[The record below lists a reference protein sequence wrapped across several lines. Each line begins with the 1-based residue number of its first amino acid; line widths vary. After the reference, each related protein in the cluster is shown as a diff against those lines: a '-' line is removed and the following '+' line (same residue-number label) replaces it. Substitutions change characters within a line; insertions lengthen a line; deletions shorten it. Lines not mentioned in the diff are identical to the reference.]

1 MAEGEDREA
10 RFARLRA
17 IAERVPEGAV
27 QEYRKDFSQRY
38 GLQERPGLFGKAM
51 DVLSIPFSA
60 VAAGGS
66 SLARGEGAGAALGE
80 VGQAA
85 LLRRTQAPGDLL
97 NKIIPPDPD
106 ETPLSGKAIAR
117 FVLSLGMD
125 PVVWTRFGAFTS
137 AGRQA
142 RAAEPQLF
150 KGPKALPYSEQVA
163 QGFRR
168 TVSAGIPGTGR
179 GLPIVPQKLDAAT
192 VAASKAVMSKFAK
205 GFGAAV
211 RSNPITAKAADAL
224 MDAFSRKGSS
234 PDVAETREMHREAM
248 EQGLRWSFRHAKEFP
263 AISKGAET
271 IAEQLS
277 RNAGRHIDA
286 GEVMALA
293 LDYAENGVRDAARFT
308 DLPDEIKQFGEINLR
323 PFEKL
328 IKREIGTGVRINPLK
343 PSREAVASA
352 RYGKIQEAE
361 QALIS
366 LDEIGVER
374 LSVDELA
381 KQVRAPSETN
391 PPFFRAAPVTMKKG
405 VAKPEVFTAPT
416 VRGKR
421 VVQRKQAAP
430 PPIDRVEEI
439 ARANRTAMEAK
450 RIEEARR
457 VELASE
463 LNKRIVQ
470 EVDLEV
476 LEARYLPHAVSKYG
490 RDEFFKLK
498 NEQMALAALLPPNH
512 PRLRF
517 SGADKFSK
525 MRKFRRPDGTSIGM
539 IEAQKLAE
547 RGELPGYDGIKAT
560 KNIFEVDPM
569 KFGLARAFE
578 GEKAIAEMKFARRV
592 VKRFGVPK
600 VDAEGKALPGVAIPE
615 GYESVTEG
623 GRGGAGTELLAGYV
637 FPSRVAKELRHTFAL
652 ARPSSAVVALFQKA
666 WAETMRLWVEWT
678 ILPFFST
685 ISRNGIGEWYF
696 TLLGGGGD
704 PLDAAYALGAMTDVW
719 MPFRNA
725 IERGISNE
733 KSISR
738 LKELGLARL
747 NMTTDGKV
755 SLATEAAEVFPDSNV
770 FMGVQETAQGQRLPK
785 EWRPVDV
792 VEEAFS
798 RNVLGGGWSARDLQE
813 TVRMALGQTKKPTFV
828 QKVFE
833 TSTLSPV
840 SRRFIGLDPFRKM
853 QSFADDWP
861 RLTHF
866 TALLRK
872 GLTPSE
878 AAFEAKKYHVSPG
891 SLTPFEETHLRPLI
905 PFYRWMKFNLPMS
918 LYTAARH
925 PEIPYLTTKAY
936 EYLTLGVEK
945 LDERDLPD
953 WVKSRFGVPISM
965 KTLEDGRRI
974 ATYTSPVGL
983 IPVSDLNEIGS
994 GPGLSDF
1001 IFSMWSPF
1009 IQQLVEG
1016 QPASEKDDLFLGVRM
1031 SSTMS
1036 NFLRRTWRLGN
1047 MLDQMALPKGLSEDE
1062 KSYRRKLAI
1071 SRMVSPV
1078 SVSAHIE
1085 GEGRRIEAFS
1095 IRKQMIE
1102 AMKRRQRSLSRFGR
1116 LYADPEHVQ
1125 AVNEDTAETIQE
1137 LRKQAQEL
1145 R

>member
-1 MAEGEDREA
+1 MAEGDDQEA

-17 IAERVPEGAV
+17 IADRVPEGQV

-51 DVLSIPFSA
+51 DIMSIPFSA
-60 VAAGGS
+60 VAAAGS
-66 SLARGEGAGAALGE
+66 SLARGEGLGTAISE

-85 LLRRTQAPGDLL
+85 LLRRTHAPGELL
-97 NKIIPPDPD
+97 NKIVPPDPD

-117 FVLSLGMD
+117 FILSLGMD
-125 PVVWTRFGAFTS
+125 PVVWTRFGAFTG
-137 AGRQA
+137 AGREA
-142 RAAEPQLF
+142 RAAEPSLF
-150 KGPKALPYSEQVA
+150 RGPKALPYSEQVA
-163 QGFRR
+163 KGFRR
-168 TVSAGIPGTGR
+168 TISAGIPGTGR

-192 VAASKAVMSKFAK
+192 VAASKAAMSKFAQ
-205 GFGAAV
+205 GFGALV
-211 RSNPITAKAADAL
+211 RSNPLTAKATDAIL
-224 MDAFSRKGSS
+224 DAFTRKGSS
-234 PDVAETREMHREAM
+234 PEVFETREMHREAM
-248 EQGLRWSFRHAKEFP
+248 EQGLRWSFRHAKEWP

-277 RNAGRHIDA
+277 RTAGRHVDA
-286 GEVMALA
+286 GEVINLG
-293 LDYAENGVRDAARFT
+293 LDYAENGIRDAERFK
-308 DLPDEIKQFGEINLR
+308 DLPNEIKQFGEINLR
-323 PFEKL
+323 PLQKL
-328 IKREIGTGVRINPLK
+328 IQREINVGTRISPLK
-343 PSREAVASA
+343 PSREAISSA
-352 RYGKIQEAE
+352 RYAKIQEAE

-366 LDEIGVER
+366 LDELGVER
-374 LSVDELA
+374 LSVDELSR
-381 KQVRAPSETN
+381 QIGLPSESK
-391 PPFFRAAPVTMKKG
+391 PQLFRPVPVKVKKDL
-405 VAKPEVFTAPT
+405 AKPEVFEGPT

-430 PPIDRVEEI
+430 PPIERVEEI
-439 ARANRTAMEAK
+439 ANANRKAMEAA

-463 LNKRIVQ
+463 LNSNIVK
-470 EVDLEV
+470 EVDMEV
-476 LEARYLPHAVSKYG
+476 LEARYITHAVSKYG
-490 RDEFFKLK
+490 REEFFKLK

-517 SGADKFSK
+517 SGADKFAK
-525 MRKFRRPDGTSIGM
+525 MRKFRRPDGTSLGM

-547 RGELPGYDGIKAT
+547 RGELPGYEGIKAT
-560 KNIFEVDPM
+560 KNIFEVDPL
-569 KFGLARAFE
+569 KFGLARSFE

-592 VKRFGVPK
+592 VKRFGFPK
-600 VDAEGKALPGVAIPE
+600 VGEDGKPLPASAIPE

-637 FPSRVAKELRHTFAL
+637 FPSKVAKELRHTFSL
-652 ARPSSAVVALFQKA
+652 VRPSSAITALFHKA

-678 ILPFFST
+678 ILPFVST
-685 ISRNGIGEWYF
+685 VSRNAIGEWYF

-704 PLDAAYALGAMTDVW
+704 PIDAAYALGAMTEVW
-719 MPFRNA
+719 VPFRNA
-725 IERGISNE
+725 LERGISNE
-733 KSISR
+733 KSIER

-747 NMTTDGKV
+747 NLTTDGKV
-755 SLATEAAEVFPDSNV
+755 SLATEAAEVFPDSNS
-770 FMGVQETAQGQRLPK
+770 FMGVEETAQGQRIPK

-833 TSTLSPV
+833 ASRVSPF

-853 QSFADDWP
+853 QAFADDWP

-866 TALLRK
+866 TSLLRK
-872 GLTPSE
+872 GLTPAE
-878 AAFEAKKYHVSPG
+878 AAFEVKKYHVSPG
-891 SLTPFEETHLRPLI
+891 ALTPFEERYLRPLI

-945 LDERDLPD
+945 LDERDLPE
-953 WVKSRFGVPISM
+953 WVKNRFGVPISM

-974 ATYTSPVGL
+974 AAYTSPVGL
-983 IPVSDLNEIGS
+983 IPVSDLNEIGTGS
-994 GPGLSDF
+994 GLSDF

-1009 IQQLVEG
+1009 IQRLVEG
-1016 QPASEKDDLFLGVRM
+1016 QPENEKDDMFLGIRM
-1031 SSTMS
+1031 SSNLS
-1036 NFLRRTWRLGN
+1036 NFLRKTWRLGN
-1047 MLDQMALPKGLSEDE
+1047 VLDQMALPKGLSEDE
-1062 KSYRRKLAI
+1062 KAYRRKLAI

-1085 GEGRRIEAFS
+1085 GEGRRIQGYM
-1095 IRKQMIE
+1095 IRKQMIDVL
-1102 AMKRRQRSLSRFGR
+1102 KRRQRSLSRFGR
-1116 LYADPEHVQ
+1116 IHGDPETTKEVQ
-1125 AVNEDTAETIQE
+1125 EDTANTINE